1 VAAWALA
8 VAGPAL
14 LTLAALPLRSSLVL
28 GGFLFS
34 ALLVVIVVA
43 VIGGVWPALTG
54 VVLSVLARVF
64 FFAPPFENRGVDLRP
79 NLVSLIAF
87 VVVGVIVAILIGEL
101 TQLAEEQASSRLVEA
116 ALRRVATLVAQAAPA
131 DELFAAVTEEVGRLL
146 TADFARLARYEPGD
160 SLTVVAAWGRSGDHF
175 PIGSRWPLAGK
186 NVSSFVWQTGRPARI
201 DDFAGV
207 FGPLAVEAR
216 ERGVRYAAGA
226 PVIVQGR
233 LWGVMIAGS
242 IDERPLPPDTEAR
255 LASFTELV
263 ATAIANADSRAGI
276 TRLAEE
282 QAALRR
288 VATLVAYG
296 APAGELFAAVPG
308 EAGQLLQAG
317 QMTMIRYESDGTA
330 TVVASWRRTGEAFP
344 PIGDRQRLGGKNL
357 TTIISQSRRP
367 ARIDSYA
374 DASGAPAAA
383 ACEADFRSAAGAP
396 VIVQGRLWGAMVAGA
411 VDEHPLPLD
420 TEARLASFT
429 ELVATAI
436 ANAENLAELTASR
449 ARVVAAADETRR
461 RIERDLHDGA
471 QQRLVSLSLALRA
484 AQTAVPPQAGELEGE
499 LARVAEELASGGG
512 RPCPS
517 PARQ

>member
-1 VAAWALA
+1 
-8 VAGPAL
+8 
-14 LTLAALPLRSSLVL
+14 
-28 GGFLFS
+28 
-34 ALLVVIVVA
+34 
-43 VIGGVWPALTG
+43 
-54 VVLSVLARVF
+54 
-64 FFAPPFENRGVDLRP
+64 
-79 NLVSLIAF
+79 
-87 VVVGVIVAILIGEL
+87 
-101 TQLAEEQASSRLVEA
+101 
-116 ALRRVATLVAQAAPA
+116 
-131 DELFAAVTEEVGRLL
+131 
-146 TADFARLARYEPGD
+146 
-160 SLTVVAAWGRSGDHF
+160 
-175 PIGSRWPLAGK
+175 
-186 NVSSFVWQTGRPARI
+186 
-201 DDFAGV
+201 
-207 FGPLAVEAR
+207 
-216 ERGVRYAAGA
+216 
-226 PVIVQGR
+226 
-233 LWGVMIAGS
+233 
-242 IDERPLPPDTEAR
+242 
-255 LASFTELV
+255 
-263 ATAIANADSRAGI
+263 
-276 TRLAEE
+276 
-282 QAALRR
+282 
-288 VATLVAYG
+288 
-296 APAGELFAAVPG
+296 
-308 EAGQLLQAG
+308 
-317 QMTMIRYESDGTA
+317 MIRYESDGTA